1 MTAADHADDIALR
14 ADKLYAAR
22 TAMEDNSRPARRMGI
37 AELVQF
43 LNDPRRSLSIEEQRS
58 LFADPQLRADFRRLK
73 SQFAVADLP
82 AQAAASTG
90 GVAARR
96 FDGGIVNIHRSRIP
110 GQVYVVL
117 RFDRVE
123 GAPRTMLLEG
133 LEGEIIKRP
142 LPAADPSGEVMLVL
156 DEKIASDQSFL
167 RLISDPTST
176 GSLLP

>member
-1 MTAADHADDIALR
+1 MTAADHADDIAPR

-22 TAMEDNSRPARRMGI
+22 AAMEDSAHPARRMGI

-58 LFADPQLRADFRRLK
+58 LFADPRLRADFRRLK
-73 SQFAVADLP
+73 SQFAIADLP
-82 AQAAASTG
+82 AQAAASSG

-96 FDGGIVNIHRSRIP
+96 FEGGMVNIHRSRIP

-117 RFDRVE
+117 RFERPAD
-123 GAPRTMLLEG
+123 APRTMLLEG
-133 LEGEIIKRP
+133 LEGEIIKRT
-142 LPAADPSGEVMLVL
+142 LPAADSSGEVMLVL